1 MDISKIYGGNIDIF
15 KKVLDLRSEKHNI
28 ISSNIANIDTPNYK
42 SVDISFEEQLRAAA
56 DSSSGNGL
64 KKTNDNHLPGGV
76 RDIENIKPEI
86 NIDNT
91 PSGIDGNNVDI
102 DKEVTKMAENTIMYN
117 AVAQLVL
124 KKFEG
129 LKYVIDQ
136 GGSK

>member
-1 MDISKIYGGNIDIF
+1 MDISKIYGENIDIF
-15 KKVLDLRSEKHNI
+15 KKVLDLRSERHNI

-42 SVDISFEEQLRAAA
+42 SVDISFEEQLRSAA
-56 DSSSGNGL
+56 DSGSGKGL

-76 RDIENIKPEI
+76 RDIENIMPEI

-117 AVAQLVL
+117 AVAQLIRQE
-124 KKFEG
+124 FED
-129 LKYVIDQ
+129 LKYTIDQ